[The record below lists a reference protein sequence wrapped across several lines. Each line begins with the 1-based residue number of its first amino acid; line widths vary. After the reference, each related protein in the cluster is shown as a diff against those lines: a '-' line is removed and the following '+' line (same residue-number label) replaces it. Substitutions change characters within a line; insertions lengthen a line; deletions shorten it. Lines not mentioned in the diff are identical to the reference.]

1 MRKKKERQKERRKK
15 YNKLFFYRL
24 CPYTFT
30 NRNVRIQ
37 MVKKKKKIA
46 FEMLN
51 KNKLLFL
58 VFGMLNT
65 KTLSFGTLMLMF

>member
-1 MRKKKERQKERRKK
+1 
-15 YNKLFFYRL
+15 
-24 CPYTFT
+24 
-30 NRNVRIQ
+30 
-37 MVKKKKKIA
+37 MVKKKKKKNLA

-51 KNKLLFL
+51 KNKILVL